1 MSVDL
6 PDPDGPTSAVT
17 SPSRAVNDTSL
28 STCSPSPYEN
38 DTSSNTTSWP
48 RGAKSVE
55 PSMGFSAASS
65 CVRLMDSR
73 MLSSS
78 PMDCRMRF
86 TGSYTRV
93 TTSRK
98 AK

>member
-1 MSVDL
+1 
-6 PDPDGPTSAVT
+6 
-17 SPSRAVNDTSL
+17 
-28 STCSPSPYEN
+28 
-38 DTSSNTTSWP
+38 
-48 RGAKSVE
+48 
-55 PSMGFSAASS
+55 MGFSAASS

-78 PMDCRMRF
+78 PMDCKMRF

-98 AK
+98 TK